1 MDYDEEQATSFLT
14 RESRTSLAQG
24 RSRLA
29 ETIELGGEILKSLQS
44 DRDTTRRLG
53 SSVREMERE
62 TLRESSDT
70 LRRMESKK
78 LLELACVCLA
88 LTSVLCGMFLVLVY
102 RLILRTSELGN
113 S

>member
-14 RESRTSLAQG
+14 QESRTSLAQG
-24 RSRLA
+24 KSRLA

-44 DRDTTRRLG
+44 DRETIRRLN
-53 SSVREMERE
+53 SSTRQMERE
-62 TLRESSDT
+62 TLRDSSDT
-70 LRRMESKK
+70 LGRMERKK

-102 RLILRTSELGN
+102 RLILRTSEFG